1 MKRFVK
7 YFVAFPSDL
16 EKEINSY
23 AATNHFKIISISLDE
38 DFYKA
43 MVLFEVEE

>member
-7 YFVAFPSDL
+7 YFVALPSDL

-23 AATNHFKIISISLDE
+23 AAMNYFKIISISLNE
-38 DFYKA
+38 DFHKA
-43 MVLFEVEE
+43 MALFEVEE